1 MNEAFGLAGQ
11 RVLVT
16 GGTRGIGRA
25 IALQCARAGARVIAN
40 YARND
45 EAAQR
50 LAGEATA
57 AGLALE
63 VLRADLTLPKGQAAV
78 QERLAAEADGG
89 PWSIVHCAAT
99 GVHRPFDELTAKHLD
114 WTLALNVR
122 AFFELVR
129 TLLPQLGP
137 GSAVVAVSSAGA
149 VRAVPAYAT
158 VGTSKGALEALARHL
173 AVELAPRGI
182 RVNILSPGSVQ
193 TDAWEAFPDKEQRLA
208 DALRR
213 SPRGRLVGLDEVAAA
228 AQFLCSAASSGLVGH
243 TLVVDGGTRVLE

>member
-1 MNEAFGLAGQ
+1 MNDASGLHGQ

-45 EAAQR
+45 EAAQA
-50 LAGEATA
+50 LAAEASA

-78 QERLAAEADGG
+78 QERLAADPADAG
-89 PWSIVHCAAT
+89 PLSIVHCAAT

-122 AFFELVR
+122 AFFELLR
-129 TLLPQLGP
+129 TLLPTK
-137 GSAVVAVSSAGA
+137 VIEI
-149 VRAVPAYAT
+149 RATTPINPTMIAYCCPA
-158 VGTSKGALEALARHL
+158 
-173 AVELAPRGI
+173 APRCCCLPMESTSRI
-182 RVNILSPGSVQ
+182 RMLTMVIH
-193 TDAWEAFPDKEQRLA
+193 
-208 DALRR
+208 
-213 SPRGRLVGLDEVAAA
+213 
-228 AQFLCSAASSGLVGH
+228 FLLMVKRNVYG
-243 TLVVDGGTRVLE
+243 